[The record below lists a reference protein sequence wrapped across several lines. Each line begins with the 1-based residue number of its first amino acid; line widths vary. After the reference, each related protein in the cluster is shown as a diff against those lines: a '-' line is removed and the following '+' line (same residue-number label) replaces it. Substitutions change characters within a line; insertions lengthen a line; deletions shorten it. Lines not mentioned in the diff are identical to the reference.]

1 MVLFLGPIENFSL
14 ECSSDAYRN
23 TKGMCECNPGF
34 AGNGFVC
41 GEDEVCIS
49 VEESLVIVLSV
60 IFRIRMGTQMKTLAV
75 LTIDA
80 KRITVPKS
88 LIQVNLAKS

>member
-1 MVLFLGPIENFSL
+1 MKISSSVMTTNGIYLELWNVKVWLILLKMILFQGPFSL

-49 VEESLVIVLSV
+49 VEESLVIVLLSSL
-60 IFRIRMGTQMKTLAV
+60 GSGW
-75 LTIDA
+75 
-80 KRITVPKS
+80 VPR
-88 LIQVNLAKS
+88 